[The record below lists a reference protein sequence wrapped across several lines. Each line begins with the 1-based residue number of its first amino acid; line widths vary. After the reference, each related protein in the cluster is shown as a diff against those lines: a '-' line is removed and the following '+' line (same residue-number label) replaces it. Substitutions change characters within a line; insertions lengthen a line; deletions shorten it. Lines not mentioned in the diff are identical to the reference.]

1 MPNKIKITLFHLSLS
16 GSNNFH
22 LYNNINRDLFEKFDI
37 ELLSSTQ
44 VRYKRDLDESDV
56 YITTH
61 GEYSS
66 NYDKVQIDLWHG
78 FPLKGMAKMDKQE
91 NTADSDI
98 HAHWSKVDMIMS
110 YSGLYNTAMNA
121 CNGANVAQYRITGAP
136 RNDALLSSECKKNLK
151 KIFPSIT
158 NEDKV
163 IFFMPTFRKSVITPD
178 KIEGCK
184 DFRNL
189 FGLTGYNLVQLRHF
203 LEEHHLKLI
212 LKLHPFEEQ
221 YFQNEL
227 ADIRSEQILTLN
239 DQDLAHYNLDLYNVL
254 GAGDMLITDY
264 SSVYI
269 DYLLLNRPIIFTP
282 VDLEE
287 YKENRGLLFEPYDF
301 WTPGPKVYTQPDL
314 QNAIERYIV
323 DKDYYGEERNTL
335 LNLFHFYK
343 DDQSSN
349 RIWTEIDRYIEENL
363 EIIHSRRA
371 HMREH
376 KELQSKIKQTIQ
388 QMIENG
394 YLAQANEAIQQYLVD
409 NPADPDIFAMN
420 GMLHLMNGDSA
431 EAIQSFLR
439 GHQHF
444 PWDEDLLYNLG
455 YVYESIGD
463 IELAHSYYQQ
473 SLDQSRKPELNKIIN
488 EKLKT
493 FNTLR

>member
-1 MPNKIKITLFHLSLS
+1 MKPKVKISLFHLSSS
-16 GSNNFH
+16 GSNNYH
-22 LYNNINRDLFEKFDI
+22 LFYNTPEYLLEKYDI
-37 ELLSSTQ
+37 ELLTKDQVIYSSSIDQ
-44 VRYKRDLDESDV
+44 SDV

-61 GEYSS
+61 GEYLSV
-66 NYDKVQIDLWHG
+66 YDKVNIDLWHG
-78 FPLKGMAKMDKQE
+78 FPLKGMAKMDKNE
-91 NTADSDI
+91 TVPDESI
-98 HAHWSKVDMIMS
+98 HNHWSKVDMIMS
-110 YSGLYNTAMNA
+110 YSTMYNTAMNA
-121 CNGANVAQYRITGAP
+121 CNGANIAKYRITGVP
-136 RNDALLSSECKKNLK
+136 RNDALLSSESKDKLK
-151 KIFPSIT
+151 KLFPNISKT
-158 NEDKV
+158 DQV
-163 IFFMPTFRKSVITPD
+163 IFFMPTFRKSIINPN
-178 KIEGCK
+178 KIEGSK
-184 DFRNL
+184 NFQNL
-189 FGLTGYNLVQLRHF
+189 LGIAEYDRDQLQSF
-203 LEEHHLKLI
+203 LEANNLKLI
-212 LKLHPFEEQ
+212 IKLHPFEEQ
-221 YFQNEL
+221 YFQDEL

-282 VDLEE
+282 IDLEE
-287 YKENRGLLFEPYDF
+287 YKENRGLLFDPYDF

-314 QNAIERYIV
+314 QNAIERYME
-323 DKDYYGEERNTL
+323 DKDYYVGERNTL
-335 LNLFHFYK
+335 LNLFHHYK

-394 YLAQANEAIQQYLVD
+394 HLAQANESIQQYLVD

-431 EAIQSFLR
+431 EAIQSFLK

-444 PWDEDLLYNLG
+444 PRDEDLLYNLG

-473 SLDQSRKPELNKIIN
+473 SLNQSKKPELTNIIN

-493 FNTLR
+493 FNTST